1 MEQVQWLS
9 DILAP
14 LGAKGSLGGKLEVMH
29 GALRVDHPHVDRMAL
44 ALFDAGAS
52 RVRTFLQS
60 QDGALPFSLYDT
72 LLEDAPALAQ
82 LAEGAA
88 VRVVNDLRVFDG
100 GLHHHTRALRQ
111 AGFGSSLAM
120 PFRWQGRLEA
130 FLFFNSRQSGV
141 FTEPVVASLCLW
153 GHLAGVVVMTELT
166 AVRALMAALRTTSR
180 LVHLKDP
187 ETGGHL
193 ERMAAFSRLIALELG
208 RCGVHP
214 FTDAEVTALE
224 AFAPMHD
231 VGKIGIP
238 DAVLLKPG
246 RLDEGEQAIMR
257 RHPGLGGQIVD
268 AILEAFGADHLDHVD
283 LLRQVT
289 EGHHEMLDGSGYP
302 RGLSG
307 AAVPMASRIIAV
319 ADIFDALTSHRPYK
333 DPWSN
338 EAAFAYLRRQAW
350 QQLDAHCV
358 EALVVR
364 QAEVEAIQ
372 ARFRG

>member
-1 MEQVQWLS
+1 MEQVQWLP
-9 DILAP
+9 DILEP
-14 LGAKGSLGGKLEVMH
+14 LGATGSLGGKLKVLHE
-29 GALRVDHPHVDRMAL
+29 ALQTQHPEVDRMAL
-44 ALFDAGAS
+44 ALFDAGS
-52 RVRTFLQS
+52 TRVRTFLQS

-82 LAEGAA
+82 LAQGAA

-130 FLFFNSRQSGV
+130 FLFFNSRRPGV
-141 FTEPVVASLCLW
+141 FSEATVSSLCLW

-166 AVRALMAALRTTSR
+166 AVRALMAALRTTIR

-193 ERMAAFSRLIALELG
+193 ERMAAFSRIIALELG
-208 RCGVHP
+208 RCGTHP

-224 AFAPMHD
+224 AFAPLHD

-257 RHPGLGGQIVD
+257 RHPGIGGQIVE
-268 AILEAFGADHLDHVD
+268 AILDAFGADHLDHVD

-307 AAVPMASRIIAV
+307 SAVPMASRIIAV
-319 ADIFDALTSHRPYK
+319 ADIFDALTSRRPYK
-333 DPWSN
+333 EPWSN
-338 EAAFAYLRRQAW
+338 DAAFDYLRRQAW
-350 QQLDAHCV
+350 QQLDADCV
-358 EALVVR
+358 AALVACR
-364 QAEVEAIQ
+364 REVEEIQ
-372 ARFRG
+372 RRFQG